1 MIEIPSKYTDAEFTD
16 VAMRAMNRRYVD
28 IGHIQTIGSE
38 TKRWTGIE
46 WLPSPRTPLLPG
58 DSLGPTLGDIGT
70 DKFGCKTIF
79 DGRNWLSVRDPNE
92 KREGDHFAVEDNDLC
107 QLLNLAGDLV
117 LGNGNMDTAILFGRI
132 LERVEARLN
141 VAN

>member
-1 MIEIPSKYTDAEFTD
+1 MIELPTRHSEYTISALRESGRRFVD
-16 VAMRAMNRRYVD
+16 V
-28 IGHIQTIGSE
+28 GHVQTVGKIA
-38 TKRWTGIE
+38 KRWTGAE
-46 WLPSPRTPLLPG
+46 WIDTTAVELPG
-58 DSLGPTLGDIGT
+58 ESKGPKLGDIGT

-79 DGRNWLSVRDPNE
+79 DGRNWLSVRDPHE
-92 KREGDHFAVEDNDLC
+92 KKGEDHFAVEDNDLC

-132 LERVEARLN
+132 LERVEGRLN

>member
-1 MIEIPSKYTDAEFTD
+1 MIELPTRFPEYTVSALRESGRRFVD
-16 VAMRAMNRRYVD
+16 V
-28 IGHIQTIGSE
+28 GQTLTINKI
-38 TKRWTGIE
+38 TKRWTGHE
-46 WLPSPRTPLLPG
+46 WIDVDAAELPG
-58 DSLGPTLGDIGT
+58 EAKGPKLGDIGN

-107 QLLNLAGDLV
+107 QLMNLAGDLV

-132 LERVEARLN
+132 LERVEGRLN